1 MVINSLKKKILIT
14 VCAVLFFGL
23 FLWSR
28 GHHGQ
33 FASAAFK
40 MLPWIE
46 ELRPN
51 PALRD
56 GRHEVFSRERELQQL
71 PVQESTATSSVEVPI
86 FVYHSVRPYEPEP
99 KEIDDF
105 DITPE
110 LLERQLQY
118 LKDNGFATIS
128 LDVLVDHFT
137 KDKPLPPKSVILT
150 FDDGWENQYTYAFP
164 LLKKYQDTATF
175 FVFTNA
181 IDYHHFLTWQEIEE
195 MHKSGMEI
203 GSHTKSHPYLSKLS
217 TDALRQEI
225 FESKKILE
233 NHLGIR
239 ITAFATPF
247 GYSSDVVTSLIG
259 EAGYTSGRTLYR
271 GVYHTKGN
279 LLKLRSVL
287 ISDDFE
293 EFKRMLKRD

>member
-14 VCAVLFFGL
+14 VCAVLFFSI

-28 GHHGQ
+28 GVHSQ

-40 MLPWIE
+40 LFPWIE
-46 ELRPN
+46 ELR
-51 PALRD
+51 
-56 GRHEVFSRERELQQL
+56 REQDLQKL
-71 PVQESTATSSVEVPI
+71 PVQESAATSSVEVPI

-99 KEIDDF
+99 KAIDDF

-110 LLERQLQY
+110 LLKRQLQY
-118 LKDNGFATIS
+118 LKDNGFTTIS
-128 LDVLVDHFT
+128 LDALADHFT
-137 KDKPLPPKSVILT
+137 KDKPLPAKSVILT

-164 LLKKYQDTATF
+164 LLKKYNATATF
-175 FVFTNA
+175 FIFTNS
-181 IDYHHFLTWQEIEE
+181 IDFHHFLTWKEIEE

-217 TDALRQEI
+217 PEVLREEI

-233 NHLGIR
+233 SHLGMR

-247 GYSSDVVTSLIG
+247 GYSSDLVTSLIR

-271 GVYHTKGN
+271 SVYHTKDD
-279 LLKLRSVL
+279 LLKLKSVL

-293 EFKRMLKRD
+293 EFKRMVTRD